1 MKKLKLIIL
10 LLVLCV
16 SCLPFEEED
25 DAQLRQWKMSGKA
38 SFSDDV
44 TSDVKFGLFF
54 VASTTMPTALAAS
67 YPLVSNVVSLGS
79 TAGETSFTMSVD
91 CTETKPSDGHYLMMF
106 MWRDTDGD
114 GAFTSGETSSQ
125 VIAQNGSASFIGD
138 ATGDVVCYYKYS
150 SYDYGRNKDYPL
162 WHGTDDMSKGWY
174 QVCGS
179 TYKNVKSIAA
189 KQSGEYFLPG
199 AIVKAKSKL

>member
-1 MKKLKLIIL
+1 
-10 LLVLCV
+10 
-16 SCLPFEEED
+16 SE
-25 DAQLRQWKMSGKA
+25 
-38 SFSDDV
+38 
-44 TSDVKFGLFF
+44 VKFGLLF
-54 VASTTMPTALAAS
+54 VASTSMPTARAAS
-67 YPLVSNVVSLGS
+67 YPLVSDVVSLGS

-91 CTETKPSDGHYLMMF
+91 CTETKPADNHYLMMF

-125 VIAQNGSASFIGD
+125 VIAQTGSASFLGD
-138 ATGDVVCYYKYS
+138 ATNDVVCHYIYELE
-150 SYDYGRNKDYPL
+150 YDTER
-162 WHGTDDMSKGWY
+162 GTTKGWN
-174 QVCGS
+174 QISGS

>member
-1 MKKLKLIIL
+1 MKKLKFIIL

-16 SCLPFEEED
+16 SCLPVEEED

-38 SFSDDV
+38 SFESNNNDA
-44 TSDVKFGLFF
+44 TADVKLGLFY
-54 VASTTMPTALAAS
+54 VASTSMPTSLATS
-67 YPLVSNVVSLGS
+67 YPMVSDAVPLGS
-79 TAGETSFTMSVD
+79 SAGETSFTMSVD
-91 CTETKPSDGHYLMMF
+91 CTETKPADNQYLMIF

-125 VIAQNGSASFIGD
+125 VIAQTGSASFLGD
-138 ATGDVVCYYKYS
+138 ATNDVVCHYIYELE
-150 SYDYGRNKDYPL
+150 YDTER
-162 WHGTDDMSKGWY
+162 GTTKGWN
-174 QVCGS
+174 QISGS

>member
-38 SFSDDV
+38 SFPDDV

-79 TAGETSFTMSVD
+79 TAGETLFTMSVD
-91 CTETKPSDGHYLMMF
+91 CTETKPADNQYLMMF
-106 MWRDTDGD
+106 MWHDTDGD

-138 ATGDVVCYYKYS
+138 ATGDVVCHYIYELE
-150 SYDYGRNKDYPL
+150 YDTER
-162 WHGTDDMSKGWY
+162 GTTKGWN
-174 QVCGS
+174 QISGS
-179 TYKNVKSIAA
+179 TYKNVKSIAV

>member
-106 MWRDTDGD
+106 MWRDADGD

-125 VIAQNGSASFIGD
+125 VVAQNGSSSFIGD
-138 ATGDVVCYYKYS
+138 ATGDVVCHYIYELE
-150 SYDYGRNKDYPL
+150 YDAER
-162 WHGTDDMSKGWY
+162 GTTKGWN
-174 QVCGS
+174 QISGS

>member
-38 SFSDDV
+38 SFSDDA

-125 VIAQNGSASFIGD
+125 VIAQNGSASFLGD
-138 ATGDVVCYYKYS
+138 TTGDVVCHYKYS
-150 SYDYGRNKDYPL
+150 GYDYGKDRNNL
-162 WHGTDDMSKGWY
+162 WHGTDDMSMGWY
-174 QVCGS
+174 QICGDI
-179 TYKNVKSIAA
+179 YKNVKSIAIRR
-189 KQSGEYFLPG
+189 SGENYLPD

>member
-54 VASTTMPTALAAS
+54 VASTTMPTALVAS

-91 CTETKPSDGHYLMMF
+91 CTETKPADNQYLMMF
-106 MWRDTDGD
+106 MWRDADGD

-125 VIAQNGSASFIGD
+125 VVAQNGSSSFIGD
-138 ATGDVVCYYKYS
+138 ATGDVVCHYIYELE
-150 SYDYGRNKDYPL
+150 YDAER
-162 WHGTDDMSKGWY
+162 GTTKGWN
-174 QVCGS
+174 QISGS

>member
-1 MKKLKLIIL
+1 MKKLKFIIL

-16 SCLPFEEED
+16 SCLPVEEED

-38 SFSDDV
+38 SFESNNNDA
-44 TSDVKFGLFF
+44 TADVKLGLFYI
-54 VASTTMPTALAAS
+54 ASTSMPKTIPTT
-67 YPLVSNVVSLGS
+67 YVLVSNVVDI
-79 TAGETSFTMSVD
+79 TSDGTFTMSVD
-91 CTETKPSDGHYLMMF
+91 CTETKPADNQYLMMF

-114 GAFTSGETSSQ
+114 GTFTSGETSSQ
-125 VIAQNGSASFIGD
+125 VIAQTGSASFLGD
-138 ATGDVVCYYKYS
+138 ATNDVVCHYIYELE
-150 SYDYGRNKDYPL
+150 YDTER
-162 WHGTDDMSKGWY
+162 GTTKGWN
-174 QVCGS
+174 QISGS

>member
-10 LLVLCV
+10 LLVLSV

-67 YPLVSNVVSLGS
+67 YPLVSDVVSLGS
-79 TAGETSFTMSVD
+79 TAGETAFTMSVD
-91 CTETKPSDGHYLMMF
+91 CTETKPADNQYLMMF

-125 VIAQNGSASFIGD
+125 VIAQTGSESFIGD
-138 ATGDVVCYYKYS
+138 ATGDVVCHYIYELE
-150 SYDYGRNKDYPL
+150 YDTER
-162 WHGTDDMSKGWY
+162 GTTKGWN

-179 TYKNVKSIAA
+179 TYKNVKSIAIRR
-189 KQSGEYFLPG
+189 SGETYLPD
-199 AIVKAKSKL
+199 AVVKAKSKL